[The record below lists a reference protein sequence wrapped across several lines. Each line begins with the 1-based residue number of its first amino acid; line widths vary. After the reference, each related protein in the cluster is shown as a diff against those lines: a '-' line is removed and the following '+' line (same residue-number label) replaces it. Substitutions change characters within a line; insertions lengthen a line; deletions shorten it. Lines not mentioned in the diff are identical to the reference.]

1 MTRQI
6 SEFLRAAAAD
16 PVHAAV
22 NEGADAGAGTS
33 TGYTMGLG
41 DTFNGTISASGDRD
55 GVRINLV
62 AGQTY
67 QFTLN
72 GVTLTDPSLRLYDAA
87 GNEIAYNDDYSNTTN
102 SQITFTATASGTY
115 FLEASGYRSYIGS
128 YALTAAQVVPASLDT
143 LADYLVNGFWESNGE
158 QARRFDTT
166 ADNVITVDLH
176 NLTADG
182 QQLARWA
189 LQAWSATAN
198 LVFVETTGTADIE
211 FDDSDDG
218 AYSTSNTTGTRI
230 NSSFVNI
237 DTAWI
242 ANYGTTMDGY
252 SLQTYIHE
260 IGHALG
266 LGHQGAYNGSA
277 TYPDDATF
285 VNDSWHLSIM
295 SYFDQNDN
303 PASGA
308 SFAWVMSAMMSDIIA
323 IQSMYGASTTTMGST
338 VYGRNSNVGGY
349 LETLFDSLVAGSS
362 ATYGGDPVTMTI
374 YDAGGRDTIDF
385 SFSNVNQTLNLA
397 PGSFSNLAG
406 LVGNLGIARGTVIEI
421 GVTGNGND
429 RIIGNNANNTLMSRG
444 GNDTLRG
451 GAGNDKLDGGAGNDF
466 IDGSTGQDTLIGG
479 AGQDTF
485 LFNVAVTAA
494 NADII
499 TDFRVVDDTIR
510 LDRSFF
516 TGIAATGT
524 LTANAFTKNTSGQ
537 ATDALDRIIYETDTG
552 ALWYDADGT
561 GGTARLLVATLGTGL
576 AMTNADFFVVA

>member
-41 DTFNGTISASGDRD
+41 DTFNGTISTSGDRD

-72 GVTLTDPSLRLYDAA
+72 GVTLTDPYLRLYDAA
-87 GNEIAYNDDYSNTTN
+87 GNQIAYNDDANGTN
-102 SQITFTATASGTY
+102 SQITFTATTSGTY
-115 FLEASGYRSYIGS
+115 FIEAAGYGTRTGS

-303 PASGA
+303 TTTGV

-323 IQSMYGASTTTMGST
+323 IQSMYGASTTTTGST

-349 LETLFDSLVAGSS
+349 LETLFDSLVAGTS

-421 GVTGNGND
+421 GATGNGND
-429 RIIGNNANNTLMSRG
+429 LIMGNNANNTLMSRG

-466 IDGSTGQDTLIGG
+466 IDGSTGKDTLIGG
-479 AGQDTF
+479 AGQNTF

-561 GGTARLLVATLGTGL
+561 GGTARVLVATLGTGL

>member
-6 SEFLRAAAAD
+6 SEFLRTAAAE
-16 PVHAAV
+16 PLYAAV

-33 TGYTMGLG
+33 TTYTMSVG
-41 DTFNGTISASGDRD
+41 DTFNGAIAASGDRD

-67 QFTLN
+67 QFNLN
-72 GVTLTDPSLRLYDAA
+72 GGTLSDTYLRLYDAA
-87 GNEIAYNDDYSNTTN
+87 GNQIAYNDDANGTN
-102 SQITFTATASGTY
+102 SQITFTATTSGTY
-115 FLEASGYRSYIGS
+115 FLEAAGYGSYIGS
-128 YALTAAQVVPASLDT
+128 YALTAAQVAPASLDT
-143 LADYLVNGFWESNGE
+143 LADFLVNGFWTGNGE

-166 ADNVITVDLH
+166 SDNVITVDLH
-176 NLTADG
+176 NLTAEG

-211 FDDSDDG
+211 FDDSDSG
-218 AYSTSNTTGTRI
+218 AYSTSNTTGTTI

-277 TYPDDATF
+277 TYPDDTTF

-295 SYFDQNDN
+295 SYFDQDDN
-303 PASGA
+303 PTTGV
-308 SFAWVMSAMMSDIIA
+308 SFAWVMSAMMADIIA
-323 IQSMYGASTTTMGST
+323 IQSMYGASTTTAGST

-349 LETLFDSLVAGSS
+349 LETLFDSLVAGTS

-406 LVGNLGIARGTVIEI
+406 LVGNVGIARGTVIEI

-429 RIIGNNANNTLMSRG
+429 LLMGNNANNTLMSRG

-451 GAGNDKLDGGAGNDF
+451 GAGNDKLDGSTGNDF

-494 NADII
+494 NADRI
-499 TDFRVVDDTIR
+499 TDFSVVDDTIR
-510 LDRSFF
+510 IDRSVFG
-516 TGIAATGT
+516 GIAATGT
-524 LTANAFTKNTSGQ
+524 LVASAFTKNTTGL

-552 ALWYDADGT
+552 SVWYDADGT
-561 GGTARLLVATLGTGL
+561 GGTARVLVATLGTGL
-576 AMTNADFFVVA
+576 ALTNADFFVVA

>member
-6 SEFLRAAAAD
+6 SEFLRGAAAE
-16 PVHAAV
+16 PLYAAIG
-22 NEGADAGAGTS
+22 EIADAGAGT
-33 TGYTMGLG
+33 TTTYTMSVG
-41 DTFNGTISASGDRD
+41 DTFNGTIAASGDRD

-67 QFTLN
+67 QFNLN
-72 GVTLTDPSLRLYDAA
+72 GGTLGDSYLRLYDAA
-87 GNEIAYNDDYSNTTN
+87 GNQIAYNDDFNGTN
-102 SQITFTATASGTY
+102 SQITFTATTSGTY
-115 FLEASGYRSYIGS
+115 FLEAAGYSSYTGS
-128 YALTAAQVVPASLDT
+128 YALTAITVAPPTIDD
-143 LADYLVNGFWESNGE
+143 LADYLVNGYWESNGS
-158 QARRFDTT
+158 QARSFDTT
-166 ADNVITVDLH
+166 SDNVITVDLH

-189 LQAWSATAN
+189 LQAWSAVAN

-218 AYSTSNTTGTRI
+218 AYSTSNTTGTTI
-230 NSSFVNI
+230 TSSFVNI

-285 VNDSWHLSIM
+285 TNDSWHLSVM
-295 SYFDQNDN
+295 SYFSQDDN
-303 PASGA
+303 TTSGA

-323 IQSMYGASTTTMGST
+323 MQSMYGASTTTLGST

-349 LETLFDSLVAGSS
+349 LETLFDSLVAGTS

-429 RIIGNNANNTLMSRG
+429 LIMGNNASNTLMSRG

-451 GAGNDKLDGGAGNDF
+451 GAGNDKLDGGTGNDF

-479 AGQDTF
+479 AGKDTF

-499 TDFRVVDDTIR
+499 TDFSVVDDTIR

-524 LTANAFTKNTSGQ
+524 LTANAFTKNTTGL
-537 ATDALDRIIYETDTG
+537 ATDALDRIIYETDSG

-561 GGTARLLVATLGTGL
+561 GATARVLVATLGTGL